1 MLEEESRPTPEKEL
15 LNLIEKP
22 SSRHSLQVAAIKYQS
37 LSFFS
42 VAALRGRI
50 TFLKN
55 RLFGYFRGGQA
66 RQLDIKALN
75 NVLKLCIVVLAFYF
89 VFDLSFSVLNM
100 NKGLRLGIS
109 YSKVPAAEPAQITS
123 LLKASSYYLEKA
135 RERDI
140 FNLDEGRIVLDG
152 SKPGKDLAQK
162 AIEATGHLK
171 LVGIA
176 WSGDPDIMIEDTHA
190 KRTLFLKKGQ
200 MIDAD
205 IKLQAVFKDKVIL
218 SYQGEEVE
226 LK

>member
-1 MLEEESRPTPEKEL
+1 MLEESRPTPEKEL

-22 SSRHSLQVAAIKYQS
+22 ASRRSLQVAAMKYHS

-42 VAALRGRI
+42 IGALKGRI
-50 TFLKN
+50 AFFKN

-75 NVLKLCIVVLAFYF
+75 NLLKLCIVVLAFYF

-109 YSKVPAAEPAQITS
+109 YGKAPAAEPAAVTS
-123 LLKASSYYLEKA
+123 LLKAASYYLEKA
-135 RERDI
+135 RGRDI
-140 FNLDEGRIVLDG
+140 FSIDEDRIVLDS
-152 SKPGKDLAQK
+152 SKSGKDLSQR
-162 AIEATGHLK
+162 AIEETGHLK

-176 WSGDPDIMIEDTHA
+176 WSDDPDIMIEDTNA
-190 KRTLFLKKGQ
+190 KRTFFLKKGQ
-200 MIDAD
+200 MIDGD

-218 SYQGEEVE
+218 SYKGEEVE